1 MSEPGPEGRA
11 STGDTPVPGSGS
23 TAAAAETIAA
33 DLPGAADGGDRA
45 TTSDELIVLVTAD
58 GGEEDEDDSADG
70 DPDDDAEDGGLG
82 DDDAAAQDP
91 FAALGALFGGGGSNP
106 LAGLLEQAQQ
116 MQAGL
121 QDAQRRLAEQ
131 TVSGTSGGG
140 LVRAT
145 VSGTGELMA
154 LRIDPS
160 VVDPADVDTLVD
172 LVVAAVRAATADARA
187 LNDRTMSGAVPDFGG
202 LTADAAGPG
211 AVPGFGFGGGTPG
224 FAGMPDLD
232 GVPDFG
238 SMPGFG
244 TVPDLRRIPGAGP
257 LAGPAGDDPDD
268 DDLGPAGGPA
278 GV

>member
-1 MSEPGPEGRA
+1 MSEPGP
-11 STGDTPVPGSGS
+11 
-23 TAAAAETIAA
+23 AAE
-33 DLPGAADGGDRA
+33 PGAADGGDQA
-45 TTSDELIVLVTAD
+45 TTGDEAIVVVTHDGDGAD
-58 GGEEDEDDSADG
+58 
-70 DPDDDAEDGGLG
+70 DPDDGFEDGDVEGELVAGGVGG
-82 DDDAAAQDP
+82 DDDAQDP

-160 VVDPADVDTLVD
+160 VVDPTDVDTLVD

-224 FAGMPDLD
+224 FAGLPDLD

-268 DDLGPAGGPA
+268 DDLGPAGGPT

>member
-1 MSEPGPEGRA
+1 MSEPGPAGE
-11 STGDTPVPGSGS
+11 
-23 TAAAAETIAA
+23 
-33 DLPGAADGGDRA
+33 PGAADGGDQA
-45 TTSDELIVLVTAD
+45 STSDEVIVVVTDD
-58 GGEEDEDDSADG
+58 GGSDDDLDDGFEDDGLEDG
-70 DPDDDAEDGGLG
+70 DVEGELVAGGLG
-82 DDDAAAQDP
+82 DDAAQDP

-131 TVSGTSGGG
+131 TVSGSSGGG

-160 VVDPADVDTLVD
+160 VVDPTDVDTLVD

-202 LTADAAGPG
+202 LTAEAAGPG

-224 FAGMPDLD
+224 FAGVPDLD